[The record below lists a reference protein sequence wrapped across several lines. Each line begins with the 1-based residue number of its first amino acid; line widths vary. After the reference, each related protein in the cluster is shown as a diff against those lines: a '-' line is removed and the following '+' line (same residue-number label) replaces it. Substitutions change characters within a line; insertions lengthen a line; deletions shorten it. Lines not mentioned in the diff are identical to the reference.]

1 MNKQKQNN
9 QSQNKRIAV
18 YPGSFD
24 PITLGHVDII
34 KRITKLYDEVVVLVA
49 HSSDKVSLLS
59 VADREKLIFQSLKGY
74 TNVRIDSHDGLTVD
88 YAKKCGAQ
96 VLVRGLRAVVDF
108 EYELS
113 MSNINKT
120 IDPEIETI
128 LVFAAPE
135 FYFISSRMVK
145 DVAKNG
151 GPLEGLVPVEVAR
164 SLKGK
169 WGKK

>member
-1 MNKQKQNN
+1 MKKKAP
-9 QSQNKRIAV
+9 SGKSSKRIAV

-34 KRITKLYDEVVVLVA
+34 KRIAKLYDEVIILVA
-49 HSSDKVSLLS
+49 HSAEKSSLFTLEE
-59 VADREKLIFQSLKGY
+59 RQYMINQSLKGIANLKVD
-74 TNVRIDSHDGLTVD
+74 THQGLTVE
-88 YAKKCGAQ
+88 YAKKAKAQ

-108 EYELS
+108 EYEAS
-113 MSNINKT
+113 MGNMNKT

-128 LVFAAPE
+128 LVFASPE

-151 GPLEGLVPVEVAR
+151 GPLKHLVPSVVADA
-164 SLKGK
+164 LKRK
-169 WGKK
+169 WAKK